1 METKVLVKDELKE
14 EKIWRL
20 IIKYSVPA
28 ILAMMV
34 TSLYNTVDRAFI
46 GSMKDVGALA
56 ISGLGVTMPI
66 LTILGAFC
74 VGLAVG
80 GSTNIAIKLGEGN
93 KEEAEKALGNT
104 IAIELLVGIVMMSI
118 SIFFLEDILYIFGA
132 SNDTIKYSMDYM
144 SVIMYGTWFNL
155 PGFAMNSAIR
165 ADGNPKFASKM
176 MIIACLFNLILD
188 PIFIFGFGMG
198 IKGAALGTVI
208 CQLVICLW
216 SGYYFTF
223 GKSNLKLKLKNI
235 KIESK
240 IIKGILVIAITPFCM
255 ELASGFIHLITNKV
269 LKVYG
274 GDLAI
279 GAMTAITSI
288 NLLFLMPVYG
298 ISQGMQTIIA
308 YNYGAKQFERAK
320 KALLIGIVAATIVLS
335 FGIFAIL
342 LFPKLFIGIFTKD
355 AILTDL
361 ALNGIYIYSLTLPA
375 IGICILGTVYFQSIG
390 SAKKSIVLSLLRQVI
405 VFIPLILIVPKYFG
419 LNGVWAAQPLAD
431 LVSMIIIGLFLI
443 KELNI
448 VNYRVK
454 NKRSY

>member
-132 SNDTIKYSMDYM
+132 SKDTIKYSMDYM

-240 IIKGILVIAITPFCM
+240 IIKGILVIALTPFCM

-405 VFIPLILIVPKYFG
+405 VFIPLILVVPKYFG

-431 LVSMIIIGLFLI
+431 VVSMIIIGLFLI
-443 KELNI
+443 KEFKYCKL
-448 VNYRVK
+448 
-454 NKRSY
+454 

>member
-34 TSLYNTVDRAFI
+34 KSLYNTVDRAFI

>member
-443 KELNI
+443 KEFK
-448 VNYRVK
+448 YRK
-454 NKRSY
+454 L

>member
-1 METKVLVKDELKE
+1 METKVLVKDEKKKK
-14 EKIWRL
+14 KIWRL

-443 KELNI
+443 KEFKYCKL
-448 VNYRVK
+448 
-454 NKRSY
+454 

>member
-1 METKVLVKDELKE
+1 MESQAVIKDELKE
-14 EKIWRL
+14 EKIGRL
-20 IIKYSVPA
+20 IVKYSVPA

-93 KEEAEKALGNT
+93 KEEAEKSLGNT
-104 IAIELLVGIVMMSI
+104 VAIELLVGIAMIII
-118 SIFFLEDILYIFGA
+118 SIFYLEDILYFFGA

-144 SVIMYGTWFNL
+144 SVIMCGAWFNL

-165 ADGNPKFASKM
+165 AEGNPKFASNM
-176 MIIACLFNLILD
+176 MIIGCLLNLILD

-235 KIESK
+235 RIESK
-240 IIKGILVIAITPFCM
+240 IIKGIVVIALTPFCM

-269 LKVYG
+269 LKLYG

-308 YNYGAKQFERAK
+308 YNYGAKQFDRAK
-320 KALLIGIVAATIVLS
+320 KALSIGILGAAGILS
-335 FGIFAIL
+335 FGLIAIL
-342 LFPKLFIGIFTKD
+342 LFPKHFISIFTKD
-355 AILTDL
+355 ARLMEL
-361 ALNGIYIYSLTLPA
+361 ALNGISIYSLTLPA
-375 IGICILGTVYFQSIG
+375 VGICILGTVYFQSIG

-431 LVSMIIIGLFLI
+431 IVSMIIIGLFLI
-443 KELNI
+443 KEFKGCKL
-448 VNYRVK
+448 
-454 NKRSY
+454 

>member
-1 METKVLVKDELKE
+1 MTSKIETTNDLRD

-20 IIKYSVPA
+20 VIKYSIPA

-66 LTILGAFC
+66 MTILGAFC
-74 VGLAVG
+74 VALAVG

-93 KEEAEKALGNT
+93 REEAEKALGNT
-104 IAIELLVGIVMMSI
+104 FAIELLVGIVMMVI
-118 SIFFLEDILYIFGA
+118 SIFFLEDILYLFGA
-132 SNDTIKYSMDYM
+132 SSDTIKYAMDYM
-144 SVIMYGTWFNL
+144 SVIMFGAWFNL

-165 ADGNPKFASKM
+165 GEGNPKLASNM
-176 MIIACLFNLILD
+176 MIIACLLNLILD
-188 PIFIFGFGMG
+188 PIFIFGYNMG
-198 IKGAALGTVI
+198 IKGAAVGTVI

-216 SGYYFTF
+216 STYYFTK

-235 KIESK
+235 RLEKK
-240 IIKGILVIAITPFCM
+240 IIKGIVIIALTPFFM

-288 NLLFLMPVYG
+288 NLLFMMPIFG

-308 YNYGAKQFERAK
+308 YNYGAKQYDRARK
-320 KALLIGIVAATIVLS
+320 TLSIAVSGAVVILTIGLIATR
-335 FGIFAIL
+335 
-342 LFPKLFIGIFTKD
+342 LFPIQLIGIFTKD
-355 AILTDL
+355 TKLMEL
-361 ALNGIYIYSLTLPA
+361 ALNGLSIYSITLPA
-375 IGICILGTVYFQSIG
+375 IGVCILGTVYFQSIG

-405 VFIPLILIVPKYFG
+405 VFIPLILIIPRSFG
-419 LNGVWAAQPLAD
+419 LNGVWASQPLAD
-431 LVSMIIIGLFLI
+431 IGAMIIIGLCLI
-443 KELNI
+443 KEF
-448 VNYRVK
+448 K
-454 NKRSY
+454 D

>member
-1 METKVLVKDELKE
+1 MESQVVIKDELKE

-28 ILAMMV
+28 ILAMMI

-46 GSMKDVGALA
+46 GSMKDIGALA

-93 KEEAEKALGNT
+93 KEEAEKSLGNT
-104 IAIELLVGIVMMSI
+104 IAIELLVGIVMMII
-118 SIFFLEDILYIFGA
+118 SVFYLEDILYFFGA

-144 SVIMYGTWFNL
+144 SVIMCGAWFNL
-155 PGFAMNSAIR
+155 PGFAMNSVIR
-165 ADGNPKFASKM
+165 AEGNPKLASNM
-176 MIIACLFNLILD
+176 MIIGCLLNLILD
-188 PIFIFGFGMG
+188 PIFIFGFDMG
-198 IKGAALGTVI
+198 IKGAAVGTVI

-235 KIESK
+235 KIDSK
-240 IIKGILVIAITPFCM
+240 IIKGIVVIALTPFCM

-288 NLLFLMPVYG
+288 NLLFMMPVYG

-308 YNYGAKQFERAK
+308 YNYGAKQFERSK
-320 KALLIGIVAATIVLS
+320 KVLS
-335 FGIFAIL
+335 IGMVVAIAFLSIGLLAIIF
-342 LFPKLFIGIFTKD
+342 FPKQLIGIFTKD
-355 AILTDL
+355 ARLMEL
-361 ALNGIYIYSLTLPA
+361 ALNGISIYSLTLPA

-405 VFIPLILIVPKYFG
+405 VFIPLILVVPKYFG

-431 LVSMIIIGLFLI
+431 IVSMIIIGLFLI
-443 KELNI
+443 KEFKDCKL
-448 VNYRVK
+448 
-454 NKRSY
+454 

>member
-240 IIKGILVIAITPFCM
+240 IIKRILVIAITPFCM

-443 KELNI
+443 KEFKYCKL
-448 VNYRVK
+448 
-454 NKRSY
+454 

>member
-132 SNDTIKYSMDYM
+132 SNDTIKYSMDYI

-240 IIKGILVIAITPFCM
+240 IIKRILVIAITPFCM

-443 KELNI
+443 KEFKYCKL
-448 VNYRVK
+448 
-454 NKRSY
+454 